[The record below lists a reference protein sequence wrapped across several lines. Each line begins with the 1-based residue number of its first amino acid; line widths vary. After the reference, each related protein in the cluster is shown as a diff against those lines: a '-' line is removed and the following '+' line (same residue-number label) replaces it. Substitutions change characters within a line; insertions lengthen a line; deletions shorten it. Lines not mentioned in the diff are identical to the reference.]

1 MFYTLKR
8 EELINGPWDED
19 LNAHPEQV
27 YQFTYQGFKC
37 KIKRIHQSW
46 TYDGRV
52 TLPDNHPDYKKT
64 ADLIEDD
71 IYIHGG
77 ITYGKSGT
85 FGFSCNEASLCD
97 LSPVHETLIKRFNW
111 EVSGHIHYWTREE
124 VVEELKRLVKQFKNR
139 NLCCPSSTPDE
150 SFDA

>member
-8 EELINGPWDED
+8 EDLIDGPWQED

-27 YQFTYQGFKC
+27 YQFTHQGYNC

-46 TYDGRV
+46 TYDGLV
-52 TLPDNHPDYKKT
+52 TLPESHPDYRKT

-77 ITYGKSGT
+77 ITYGKAGT

-97 LSPVHETLIKRFNW
+97 LSPAQETLIRRFNW
-111 EVSGHIHYWTREE
+111 ESSGHTHYWTREE
-124 VVEELKRLVKQFKNR
+124 VIEELKRLVNQFKYR
-139 NLCCPSSTPDE
+139 QSLDASSTLDE
-150 SFDA
+150 SFYT